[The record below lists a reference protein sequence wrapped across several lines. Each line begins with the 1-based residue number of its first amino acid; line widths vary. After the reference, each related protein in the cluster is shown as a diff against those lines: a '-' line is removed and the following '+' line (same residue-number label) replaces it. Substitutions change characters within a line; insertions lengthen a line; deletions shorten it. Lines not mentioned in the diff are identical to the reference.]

1 MESRLQKRE
10 IMALF
15 YCLIL
20 FWTCSEKVNPK
31 EPPIYDLSLAQNGD
45 IIYRLGSGLFSDYFK
60 DFSQRD
66 KKFSHVGII
75 YKTALNDTLFVIHAE
90 ADDFSGI
97 GFVKKEPVS
106 FFLDDVRNW
115 AIYRLKTND
124 IICQKVSDYAFQYQ
138 EKKIPFDTAFD
149 TQDSSAF
156 YCTELVAHCVN
167 NAFQK
172 KVIEP
177 NTVVKN
183 KAYFAIDDT
192 YKIACMESVTSNA
205 DISAA
210 KY

>member
-10 IMALF
+10 IIILF

-31 EPPIYDLSLAQNGD
+31 EHPIYDLSLAQNGD
-45 IIYRLGSGLFSDYFK
+45 ILYRLGSGFFSDFFK
-60 DFSQRD
+60 DFSQKD

-106 FFLDDVRNW
+106 VFLDDVKNW

-167 NAFQK
+167 NAFNEK
-172 KVIEP
+172 IINA
-177 NTVVKN
+177 NTVHKN
-183 KAYFAIDDT
+183 GIYIAIDDT
-192 YKIACMESVTSNA
+192 YQMDCMALIIEN
-205 DISAA
+205 IP
-210 KY
+210 KK